1 MRIIIVEDQK
11 KLALSLQRG
20 LGQNG
25 YAADTVFDGEAAL
38 NRLEHHHDEYDLVIL
53 DGRPD
58 MIVLDINMP
67 KMDGMT
73 VCKALRAKNIFV
85 PILMLTAKDTV
96 EDRIQGLDA
105 GADDYL
111 IKPFSFEELLARVRA
126 LLRRPQSSLTRELK
140 IKDLTLN
147 TVTRKVFQGKK
158 EILLTLKEFSILEYF
173 MRNPNQVLTRDQI
186 LSHVWDFSFDSL
198 SNVVDVHLKNLRKK
212 LETHKHEAFI
222 ETVHGVGYRLK
233 N

>member
-53 DGRPD
+53 DV
-58 MIVLDINMP
+58 MLP